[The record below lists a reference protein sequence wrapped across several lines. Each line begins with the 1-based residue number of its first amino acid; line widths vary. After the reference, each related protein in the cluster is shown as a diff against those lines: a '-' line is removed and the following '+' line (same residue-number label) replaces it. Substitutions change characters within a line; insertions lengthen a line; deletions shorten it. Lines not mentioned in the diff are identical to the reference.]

1 MIIQK
6 NNNDIPDYL
15 NEQFFKNVVANK
27 IGSNNFEL
35 TSLNFSMGSN
45 PGENYLSH
53 IYRVQAIY
61 SEKGSGS
68 KVGNFIVKSVPLDG
82 AREEFAEE
90 SYLIY
95 VYRNILN

>member
-27 IGSNNFEL
+27 IESNNFEL
-35 TSLNFSMGSN
+35 TSLDFSMGSN
-45 PGENYLSH
+45 PGENYFSH

-61 SEKGSGS
+61 NEKG
-68 KVGNFIVKSVPLDG
+68 LDCQKWSFGWCKGKICG
-82 AREEFAEE
+82 AGYF
-90 SYLIY
+90 
-95 VYRNILN
+95 